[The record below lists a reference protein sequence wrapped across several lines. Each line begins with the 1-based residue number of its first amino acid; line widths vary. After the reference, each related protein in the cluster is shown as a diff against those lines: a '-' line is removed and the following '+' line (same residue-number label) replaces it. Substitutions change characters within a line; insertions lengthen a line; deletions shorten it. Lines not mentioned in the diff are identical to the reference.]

1 MKSEL
6 EQIFDLVRACGQF
19 IKDADRSQLH
29 VDAKGGHANF
39 VTEYDKQVQER
50 LRVGLREIMPDAHF
64 VGEEGTTQA
73 FAPTGKFF
81 IVDPIDG
88 TTNFIKDYHCS
99 SISVALVV
107 DGAAEIG
114 VVYNPY
120 HDQLFDAVKG
130 GGSRLNGKPIHVS
143 DRPFDQS
150 MLITALCL
158 YHKEHAETCSAI
170 IREAYQKCNDVRRF
184 GSCAIELCYL
194 ACGLCELYF
203 EYRIMPWDYAA
214 AYLVLTEAGGVLTG
228 RAGARLHFDGPTIL
242 VGANN
247 LENHQI
253 LSDIVSRHT
262 A

>member
-1 MKSEL
+1 MMDREHLLVKTKGSVTNLCTSADLAVQDFLYQEL
-6 EQIFDLVRACGQF
+6 RALLPGSGF
-19 IKDADRSQLH
+19 L
-29 VDAKGGHANF
+29 
-39 VTEYDKQVQER
+39 
-50 LRVGLREIMPDAHF
+50 
-64 VGEEGTTQA
+64 GEENDLLDTQHEYVW
-73 FAPTGKFF
+73 

-88 TTNFIKDYHCS
+88 TANFARELPECC
-99 SISVALVV
+99 ISVALKGN
-107 DGAAEIG
+107 DEILLG

-130 GGSRLNGKPIHVS
+130 GGARLNGQPIHVS
-143 DRPFDQS
+143 DRSFEQS

-158 YHKEHAETCSAI
+158 YHKEYAEVCSQI
-170 IREAYQKCNDVRRF
+170 ILEAYEKCNDVRRF

-228 RAGARLHFDGPTIL
+228 RDGARLHFDGPTIL